1 MATKLKTA
9 KQIPVGGKIIEAGN
23 PKRFKTGSWKAVKP
37 VIDKNKCINCLKCA
51 AYCPEMAIKVKN
63 GKIDYIDLDFCK
75 GCGICAAECP
85 MKAIKM
91 EKVHKKK

>member
-23 PKRFKTGSWKAVKP
+23 SKRFKTGSWKAVKP